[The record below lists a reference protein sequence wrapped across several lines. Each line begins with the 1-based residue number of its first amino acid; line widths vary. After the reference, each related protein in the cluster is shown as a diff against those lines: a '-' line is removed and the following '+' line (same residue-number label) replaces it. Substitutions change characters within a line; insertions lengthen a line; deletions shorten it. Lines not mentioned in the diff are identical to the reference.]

1 MHHSSGILRRS
12 VYLAWVVFCAAA
24 ASLWL
29 SLPWHVGAE
38 PSGYHL
44 LKTYKLGG
52 EGGWDYLGMDPDA
65 RRVFIS
71 RATHVIV
78 IDADSGKVAGDILE
92 TPGVHGIALVPSL
105 NRGYISN
112 GRGNTVTVFDLK
124 TLATMD
130 HIAVG
135 KNPDAILYDPASNR
149 IFTMNGG
156 SNDASAI
163 DIIAGKVVGTIPLGG
178 RPEFAVADG
187 HFHVYVNLE
196 DKSEELELDSD
207 GLKVTHRWPIKGC
220 AEPSGLAIDRDNH
233 RLFAGCANQVMAVMD
248 ATNGFVLTTLPI
260 GKGVDANAFDPDTK
274 LAFSSNGDGTLTVV
288 HEDTPYK
295 FSVVEQVPTQRGART
310 MALDTKTHN
319 IYLVT
324 ADFGPAPAPTPEHP
338 RPRPTI
344 LADTF
349 VVLVFGK

>member
-1 MHHSSGILRRS
+1 MLHFIKFFRRCVYFLLVLLCAS
-12 VYLAWVVFCAAA
+12 VP
-24 ASLWL
+24 LWL
-29 SLPWHVGAE
+29 SFPSHVRAGA
-38 PSGYHL
+38 SGYHL

-52 EGGWDYLGMDPDA
+52 EGGWDYLAIDPDS
-65 RRVFIS
+65 RHLFIS

-78 IDADSGKVAGDILE
+78 IDADSGKVVGDILD

-112 GRGNTVTVFDLK
+112 GRGNNVTVFDLAK
-124 TLATMD
+124 LTTVD

-135 KNPDAILYDPASNR
+135 KNPDAIIYDPASNR
-149 IFTMNGG
+149 VFTMNGG

-163 DIIAGKVVGTIPLGG
+163 DVISSKVIGTIPLEG

-187 HFHVYVNLE
+187 HLHVYVNLE

-220 AEPSGLAIDRDNH
+220 QAPSGLAIDHDNR
-233 RLFAGCANQVMAVMD
+233 RLFAGCDNQVMAVID

-260 GKGVDANAFDPDTK
+260 GKGVDANAFDSDTK
-274 LAFSSNGDGTLTVV
+274 LAFSSNGEGTLTVV
-288 HEDTPYK
+288 HEDSPYK

-324 ADFGPAPAPTPEHP
+324 AEFGPPPAPTPEHP
-338 RPRPTI
+338 RPRPAI
-344 LADTF
+344 LPDTF

>member
-1 MHHSSGILRRS
+1 MHQHTGILRRS
-12 VYLAWVVFCAAA
+12 VYLILFLFCAAV
-24 ASLWL
+24 SLWL
-29 SLPWHVGAE
+29 SFPRHAGAG

-52 EGGWDYLGMDPDA
+52 DGGWDYLTMDPDA
-65 RRVFIS
+65 RRVYIS

-78 IDADSGKVAGDILE
+78 IDADDGKLVGDILD

-112 GRGNTVTVFDLK
+112 GRGNNVTVFDLTK
-124 TLATMD
+124 LTTVD
-130 HIAVG
+130 HIDVG
-135 KNPDAILYDPASNR
+135 KNPDAIIYDPASNR
-149 IFTMNGG
+149 VFTMNGG

-163 DIIAGKVVGTIPLGG
+163 DVISSKVVGTIPLGG
-178 RPEFAVADG
+178 RPEFAAADG

-196 DKSEELELDSD
+196 DKSEELEINSD
-207 GLKVTHRWPIKGC
+207 GLKVAHRWPIKGC
-220 AEPSGLAIDRDNH
+220 EEPSGLAIDRENR
-233 RLFAGCANQVMAVMD
+233 RLFAGCSNQVMAVMD
-248 ATNGFVLTTLPI
+248 ATNGFVMTTLPI
-260 GKGVDANAFDPDTK
+260 GKGVDANAFDSDAK
-274 LAFSSNGDGTLTVV
+274 LAFSSNGEGSLTVV
-288 HEDTPYK
+288 YEDTPYK

-324 ADFGPAPAPTPEHP
+324 AEFGPPPAPTPEHP

-344 LADTF
+344 LPDTF